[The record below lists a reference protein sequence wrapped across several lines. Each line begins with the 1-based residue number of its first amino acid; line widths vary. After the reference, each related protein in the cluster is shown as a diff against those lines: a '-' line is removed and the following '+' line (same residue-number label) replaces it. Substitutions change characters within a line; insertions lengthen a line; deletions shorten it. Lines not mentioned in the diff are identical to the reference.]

1 MHVGGNRVVGQC
13 GSKKCWLQ
21 SLGLNLS
28 CPTFPPSSAFV
39 LCDLGQ
45 VSWPFRVKWGP
56 AWQLTGQRKWRGKG
70 WGEPCQLGRA
80 CKGECQGVSRAQ
92 RFKLSA
98 TLRFR
103 AVSHLQHRGASRP
116 VEGTCLALAS
126 SQGAISFACKVSFLS
141 SGSLKSLLGCVACM
155 CLGKYRPQMTRRRGQ
170 QDRVARDKCPGLSSE
185 GTGP

>member
-1 MHVGGNRVVGQC
+1 M
-13 GSKKCWLQ
+13 
-21 SLGLNLS
+21 
-28 CPTFPPSSAFV
+28 

-155 CLGKYRPQMTRRRGQ
+155 CLGEYRPQMPRRRGQ
-170 QDRVARDKCPGLSSE
+170 QDRVARNKCPGLSSE